1 MGGVPAVDEL
11 LPSVHVLP
19 YLAAVASLALPNR
32 HLLSSSR
39 SVQVYKV
46 SALQQTD
53 FRLAV
58 GGSGLCSNVR

>member
-19 YLAAVASLALPNR
+19 YLAVASLAPPNR